1 MMKKNACMILTA
13 AMVSMGLTGC
23 AQMAGVYE
31 VKAADNDGEKI
42 QIVTTIY
49 PEYDWVKQVLGNR
62 AKDAEVTLLL
72 EDGENLHT
80 YEPTA
85 EDKKK
90 IEESDLFIYV
100 GGESDAWAEDVLE
113 DGSDVKTV
121 NLMETLGKDAAED
134 DEHVWL
140 SVKNAKDICKEISNT
155 LGEIDSEHA
164 ADYKVNLGAYME
176 KLNALDYEFKSSV
189 NGTADKKLVVS
200 DDKAFSSLLDDYNLS
215 YTDAKNVNT
224 KNKHIVELNTME
236 DITDDSIDYVHLM
249 GQNLDTL
256 RQALRK

>member
-1 MMKKNACMILTA
+1 MMKKNVCMILTA

-23 AQMAGVYE
+23 AQMAGVSE
-31 VKAADNDGEKI
+31 VKAADNNGEKI

-90 IEESDLFIYV
+90 IEESDLFVYV
-100 GGESDAWAEDVLE
+100 GGESDEWAEEIADS
-113 DGSDVKTV
+113 SDVKTV

-164 ADYKVNLGAYME
+164 ADYKANLGAYME
-176 KLNALDYEFKSSV
+176 KLNALDYEFQSSV
-189 NGTADKKLVVS
+189 NGTADKKLVVE
-200 DDKAFSSLLDDYNLS
+200 DNKAYSSLLDDYGIS
-215 YTDAKNVNT
+215 YTDAKNAST
-224 KNKHIVELNTME
+224 KQQIVDLNTME

-249 GQNLDTL
+249 GLNLDTL
-256 RQALRK
+256 RRALRK

>member
-1 MMKKNACMILTA
+1 MMKKNVCMILTA

-23 AQMAGVYE
+23 AQMAGVSE
-31 VKAADNDGEKI
+31 VKAADNDKEKI

-90 IEESDLFIYV
+90 IEESDLFVYV
-100 GGESDAWAEDVLE
+100 GGESDEWAEAIE
-113 DGSDVKTV
+113 DSSDVKTI
-121 NLMETLGKDAAED
+121 NLMETLGKDAAEE

-140 SVKNAKDICKEISNT
+140 SVKNAKEICKEISNT
-155 LGEIDSEHA
+155 LGEIDPEHA
-164 ADYKVNLGAYME
+164 ADYKANLGAYME

-189 NGTADKKLVVS
+189 NGTADKKLAVS
-200 DDKAFSSLLDDYNLS
+200 DEKAFSNLLDDYSLS
-215 YTDAKNVNT
+215 YADAKKVNT
-224 KNKHIVELNTME
+224 KNKHIVELNIME
-236 DITDDSIDYVHLM
+236 DITEDSVDYVHLM
-249 GQNLDTL
+249 GENLDIL